1 MDTLTHALSGALLAR
16 ATASSD
22 SQSGTMP
29 RPPGMAGV
37 SATQEQLPLRTRL
50 WLGFL
55 AAAFPDSDIVVLLID
70 PLTYLTTHRGVTH
83 SIIMLPFWAA
93 LLGAAVWLLLRR
105 RYRWREIALVIALGI
120 AIHIAG
126 DVITAFGT
134 MVLAPLTDW
143 RLQVPTTFI
152 IDPYFTA
159 ILIAGLAASAIW
171 RATRRPAAI
180 ALGLLAAY
188 VGSQWLLHQ
197 HAVAIGARIA
207 AEQKLADAQVS
218 ALPQPFSPFHWMI
231 VLEDRESYRLAYVD
245 MLAREAPT
253 PPPADAHWL
262 RRVAA
267 SYRPVDHLAWQR
279 VARFG
284 DTPMEAQLAEQ
295 VWRSERLAQFRRFA
309 LYPALH
315 RIDRSENRLC
325 VWFNDLR
332 FALAGRTMPF
342 RYGLCG
348 HDGSGGWDIYRL
360 VTDGSGGEVAE
371 LIRRAP

>member
-16 ATASSD
+16 ATASA
-22 SQSGTMP
+22 GP
-29 RPPGMAGV
+29 KPGG
-37 SATQEQLPLRTRL
+37 LPTRTRL
-50 WLGFL
+50 WLGFW

-83 SIIMLPFWAA
+83 SIVMLPFWAA
-93 LLGAAVWLLLRR
+93 LLGLAVWWLLRR
-105 RYRWREIALVIALGI
+105 RYRWREIALVSGLGI

-143 RLQVPTTFI
+143 RLQLPATFI

-171 RATRRPAAI
+171 RATRRPAVI
-180 ALGLLAAY
+180 GLAVLAAY
-188 VGSQWLLHQ
+188 IIFQGLLHQ
-197 HAVAIGARIA
+197 RAVVIGERHAADQNLTGAS
-207 AEQKLADAQVS
+207 VS
-218 ALPQPFSPFHWMI
+218 AVPQPFSPFNWMV
-231 VLEDRESYRLAYVD
+231 VLESQDSYRLAYVNL
-245 MLAREAPT
+245 LAREVPE

-262 RRVAA
+262 RRVLA
-267 SYRPVDHLAWQR
+267 SYRPPDNAGWQHI
-279 VARFG
+279 ARFG
-284 DTPMEAQLAEQ
+284 NAPMEAQLAEQ
-295 VWRSERLAQFRRFA
+295 AWRSERFAQFRRFA
-309 LYPALH
+309 LYPALY
-315 RIDRSENRLC
+315 RIDHADNRLC

-348 HDGSGGWDIYRL
+348 HDGAAGGWDIYRL
-360 VTDGSGGEVAE
+360 VTDGAGSEVAE